1 MSLHPPSRDRN
12 HHPIPRSSVQPAW
25 KGAGRKDQMA
35 AARQR
40 RHPRLRRTPT
50 VTSLSAATQ
59 SRRQDKEQALRRLS
73 PAVSIRSRVGRGGGA
88 GAPDHAPG
96 VLSPRVWSQYRL
108 LAREADTSLD
118 SRRTAQAGACHRG
131 DTRGPGRG
139 QQGRAC
145 SLPPEKT
152 ARPRLA
158 GGAPV
163 TVVTPRRQCEAAAH
177 RASDGGGGRRPPR
190 RRPSPRQPST
200 GVWHP
205 AARSVTAQR
214 AAPPCPA
221 CDGEGARVPWSRRE
235 AAGPGP

>member
-1 MSLHPPSRDRN
+1 MYDRPGKEQAAKTKWQQRASVVTHGCDGRRRSR
-12 HHPIPRSSVQPAW
+12 SC
-25 KGAGRKDQMA
+25 
-35 AARQR
+35 
-40 RHPRLRRTPT
+40 LRRL
-50 VTSLSAATQ
+50 SLADRIR
-59 SRRQDKEQALRRLS
+59 SRVGQDKEQAPRRLS

-96 VLSPRVWSQYRL
+96 VVAHSLSPRVWSQYRL
-108 LAREADTSLD
+108 LARKADTSLD